1 MEKIKSLVES
11 AAKSAM
17 CRGPGYRQDG
27 AQSRQYKLYCVSFGL
42 RFGQARVGV
51 RRANATAP
59 QHRSRPRVHAL
70 VDRSLSTMLLVV
82 FVAASRLAA
91 GKHHGGCTDTTPWD
105 NNSGKGCTEYAKFCS
120 DGAVRAGAEWSLGP
134 RFNSPERHCC
144 VCGKGRASASTG
156 SGAAF
161 ARATPPHIARQR
173 QHKVTDGPAAD
184 ATDALQHAT
193 KTFQAWFAGSSA
205 AERDQFWRHVSGGG
219 NSVLPT
225 GIPVD
230 VAARLHANAAVP
242 PLGLLRGLECRDA
255 AMRLRLGGED
265 LHALNDNYQDAALLV
280 PEDAALLGTAR
291 FLRLLPHPCQDAALG
306 IVATHARKVG
316 SGDEWTGMIQQ
327 LLKNTTRGGR
337 GGGLVVDIG
346 ANLGQYTLASAAL
359 GHRVISLEVQTRRYQ
374 QIATS
379 LFVNGWLGS
388 RVTAI
393 NAAVGAPS
401 DEGSFLKC
409 SRHAQNRSV
418 VEYGP
423 CAKLDSSTAMA
434 VRAAGLANEDLVP
447 FTTLDALVPSPTVV
461 HFLKI
466 DCDGCEPAAY
476 RGYERLLTEGR
487 VRNML
492 VETVAAAWMQ
502 GRPRDAAWFTE
513 LVTRHRP
520 VAIHLASTQ
529 SGDVFPKLGSG
540 TGCLAGLSSSLATA
554 LDAVLRAA
562 GPSTGWQHQ
571 RAWVRQLAQT
581 SSSERQLSHS
591 DLGEFFAMTARCAAA
606 RPDRYVS
613 FDMLLQFEPR
623 RRWS

>member
-1 MEKIKSLVES
+1 
-11 AAKSAM
+11 
-17 CRGPGYRQDG
+17 
-27 AQSRQYKLYCVSFGL
+27 
-42 RFGQARVGV
+42 
-51 RRANATAP
+51 
-59 QHRSRPRVHAL
+59 
-70 VDRSLSTMLLVV
+70 MLLVV
-82 FVAASRLAA
+82 VSAASRLVAS
-91 GKHHGGCTDTTPWD
+91 KHHGGCTDTTPWD

-144 VCGKGRASASTG
+144 VCGKGRASARPSLHAGRTSIEQLRHHKVSDGSSLPKAAAASLAQRPAAARLTPPPTG

-173 QHKVTDGPAAD
+173 QHKVSDGPAAD

-193 KTFQAWFAGSSA
+193 KTFQTWFAGSSV

-219 NSVLPT
+219 SSVLPT

-242 PLGLLRGLECRDA
+242 PLGLLRGLTCRDA
-255 AMRLRLGGED
+255 AMRLRLGGDD

-306 IVATHARKVG
+306 IVAAHARAVG

-423 CAKLDSSTAMA
+423 CAKLDSSKAMA

-502 GRPRDAAWFTE
+502 GRPRDAAWLTE

-520 VAIHLASTQ
+520 VAIHLAATQ
-529 SGDVFPKLGSG
+529 SGGVFPKLGSG
-540 TGCLAGLSSSLATA
+540 CLAGLSLSLATA

-623 RRWS
+623 RRWSQV